1 MITTLAENEI
11 MNSFN
16 NLIPYFHHFF
26 DDELVFTISNTEY
39 FLKVVD
45 SANIKLSLKTGD
57 SIASGSGAYECL
69 KQKKPVSIIVP
80 ENIFGVALKAMA
92 VPVKENGQIVGTIV
106 VSKSL
111 ERKTTIF
118 DLSENVSDSLSKMAD
133 VINEITNGV
142 NMVSNTN
149 TSVQKNVDITRNEA
163 KNTDEIIRFVEN
175 VARQT
180 NLLGL
185 NAAIEASRAGEY
197 GKGFSVVANEIR
209 KLSVS
214 SSESIK
220 QIDSVL
226 RNIQASV
233 TEISSQTNESSS
245 IFQKQVESINK
256 ISELVDKINSSAS
269 VLKEMASKL

>member
-111 ERKTTIF
+111 GRKTTIF
-118 DLSENVSDSLSKMAD
+118 DLSENVSDSLSKIAD
-133 VINEITNGV
+133 VITEITNGV

-149 TSVQKNVDITRNEA
+149 TLVQKNVDITRNEA